1 MCTLKKRVHMS
12 LDFTQSFQF
21 DLPDIPFPMKD
32 IYRRIGMPGDE
43 VARHSGVKQALEEA
57 LNIARPLIIPRSSVR
72 FLQIGR
78 RSGNAVEFVNSPFIL
93 RSSQVVK
100 LLAAC
105 PAAVFFMVTIGK
117 SLEDKVHELA
127 QQRDV
132 TLAFMLDAIASE
144 TADAAADLLHRKIIS
159 DLFHDDG
166 YQVTARFSPGYGD
179 WPVTVQPDLL
189 RICDGSKIG
198 ISVTESC
205 LMIPR
210 KSVSAVFGLKTS
222 SN

>member
-1 MCTLKKRVHMS
+1 MS
-12 LDFTQSFQF
+12 LNFSQSFQL
-21 DLPDIPFPMKD
+21 DLPEIPFPMKD

-57 LNIARPLIIPRSSVR
+57 LKIARPLIIPRSSYR
-72 FLQIGR
+72 FLQIGG

-93 RSSQVVK
+93 HSNQVVK
-100 LLAAC
+100 LLKPC

-127 QQRDV
+127 RHRDV
-132 TLAFMLDAIASE
+132 TLGFMLDAIASE

-159 DLFHDDG
+159 DLVRDDE

-179 WPVTVQPDLL
+179 WPVTVQPDILK
-189 RICDGSKIG
+189 ICEGAKIG
-198 ISVTESC
+198 ISVTQSC
-205 LMIPR
+205 LMIPQ
-210 KSVSAVFGLKTS
+210 KSVSAVFGLKS
-222 SN
+222 QSV